1 MTNILIML
9 TRSANA
15 TKILFSRLTKK
26 ILGGTKTNNLSK
38 YSVGLGAM
46 ELKRAN
52 KKTRGDFVRPTD
64 DGGQILLTIPVS
76 SLIRTGNSAT
86 AYVYISKA
94 LLCTALERN
103 RKNNT

>member
-9 TRSANA
+9 TRSAA
-15 TKILFSRLTKK
+15 VTKASFSRLTKK

-46 ELKRAN
+46 ELRRAR
-52 KKTRGDFVRPTD
+52 KKTRGDFARPTE

-103 RKNNT
+103 RRNNT

>member
-52 KKTRGDFVRPTD
+52 KKTRGDFARPTE

-76 SLIRTGNSAT
+76 SLIRTGNSKT
-86 AYVYISKA
+86 AYVYIA
-94 LLCTALERN
+94 RERLCTALEQN
-103 RKNNT
+103 TKNNT